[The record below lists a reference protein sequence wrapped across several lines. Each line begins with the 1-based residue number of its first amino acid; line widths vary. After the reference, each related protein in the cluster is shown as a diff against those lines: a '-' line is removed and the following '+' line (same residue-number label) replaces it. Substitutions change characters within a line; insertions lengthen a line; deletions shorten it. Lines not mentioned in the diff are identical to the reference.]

1 LSQET
6 TYRWDHFY
14 EDKGEVLIKDPEEFR
29 DKRVVI
35 AGGGD
40 SALDWSIFLADI
52 ASEVTLIHRRNEFRG
67 ARFSVEKYRN

>member
-1 LSQET
+1 MELISMKT
-6 TYRWDHFY
+6 KIKYF
-14 EDKGEVLIKDPEEFR
+14 IKDPEEFR

-40 SALDWSIFLADI
+40 SALDWVFSSDV

-67 ARFSVEKYRN
+67 ALDSVEKVQN